1 MIYDLLFEMLYAYNF
16 EMIFWKH
23 LHSQK
28 RLCWPSFWNY
38 FLFEIGSAQ
47 SAKTVFYVL
56 RFEMIYD
63 CHFEMSKAFL
73 FSFWNALWLSFWNE
87 GGKNFRTQKNF
98 RQENLKYFIDENLLF
113 RIFFVHS
120 FLRSVNVPT
129 LALKNILLWR
139 EGLQCQILM

>member
-16 EMIFWKH
+16 EMIFWKYFH
-23 LHSQK
+23 FLK
-28 RLCWPSFWNY
+28 KIVLTVILKLLSFWDW
-38 FLFEIGSAQ
+38 SAQ
-47 SAKTVFYVL
+47 SLKAILYAL
-56 RFEMIYD
+56 HFEIIYD
-63 CHFEMSKAFL
+63 FNFEMSKAFL

-129 LALKNILLWR
+129 LALKYILL
-139 EGLQCQILM
+139 